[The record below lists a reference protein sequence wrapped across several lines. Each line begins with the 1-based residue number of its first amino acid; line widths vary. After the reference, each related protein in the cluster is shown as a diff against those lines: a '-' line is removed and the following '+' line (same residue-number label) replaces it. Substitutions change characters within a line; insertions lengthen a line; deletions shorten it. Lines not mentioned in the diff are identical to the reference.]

1 VKRRWGIV
9 VVGIVV
15 ALSAACTG
23 GGGVNVEHGGELETR
38 IGELSAEGGSADLAQ
53 LTDGTEWDTWDTV
66 HVFVE
71 GTPASEIEDLVGEP
85 VISGNYYYDA
95 GNLLVF
101 VKDDQPVA
109 AVSVVPDLL
118 ITGGQTTWGAE
129 TRLEPATPT
138 RPAGLR
144 LVEP

>member
-1 VKRRWGIV
+1 MDVER
-9 VVGIVV
+9 
-15 ALSAACTG
+15 G
-23 GGGVNVEHGGELETR
+23 GDLGTR
-38 IGELSAEGGSADLAQ
+38 ISELSAEGGSADLAE
-53 LTDGTEWDTWDTV
+53 LTDGTEWDTV

-71 GTPASEIEDLVGEP
+71 GTPASEIEDLVGES

-118 ITGGQTTWGAE
+118 ITGGQTTWGAD